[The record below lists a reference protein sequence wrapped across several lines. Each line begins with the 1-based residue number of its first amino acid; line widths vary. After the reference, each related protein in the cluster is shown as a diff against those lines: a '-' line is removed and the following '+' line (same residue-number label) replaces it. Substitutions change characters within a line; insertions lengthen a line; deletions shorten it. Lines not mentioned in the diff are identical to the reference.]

1 MQSPIVERNPPR
13 RGFYTR
19 AHARV
24 NVMINR
30 LLDVTA
36 YVALALVLV
45 SMLAAVS
52 ILVEELA

>member
-1 MQSPIVERNPPR
+1 
-13 RGFYTR
+13 
-19 AHARV
+19 
-24 NVMINR
+24 MINR